1 MYYPHMLP
9 YGRPPFLPTDPV
21 LSNANS
27 SKARRYLEPHAMI
40 FFDGQINMHLYKVID
55 GCVALYQ
62 LLDDGR
68 RQIIDIIGP
77 GRIFGYPMSTY
88 AGCAAEALTYTRIS
102 VCGAPNHSEDLNSE
116 LLLSLARS
124 RDHVMLLGRKTAM
137 ERVATA
143 MVDLSKQFARNT
155 RSTRTDRV
163 TFTLYLTRYEL
174 ADWLGLTFETVSRC
188 LSQLK
193 RDKTISYDQPESVTV
208 LEMNRLRQQA
218 GITTKTQVQ

>member
-1 MYYPHMLP
+1 MYSPHALP
-9 YGRPPFLPTDPV
+9 SEQQLFLQAESLRLGENRTK
-21 LSNANS
+21 S
-27 SKARRYLEPHAMI
+27 RRYLEPHAMI
-40 FFDGQINMHLYKVID
+40 FFEGQLNRHLYKVID

-77 GRIFGYPMSTY
+77 GRLFGYPLSQL

-102 VCGAPNHSEDLNSE
+102 TCAEATNADDINTE

-124 RDHVMLLGRKTAM
+124 RDHAMLLGRKNAL

-143 MVDLSKQFARNT
+143 MFDLSKQFAR
-155 RSTRTDRV
+155 RSRSARTDRV

-188 LSQLK
+188 LNQLK
-193 RDKTISYDQPESVTV
+193 RDGIISYDQPELVTV
-208 LEMNRLRQQA
+208 LDVSRLRQEA
-218 GITTKTQVQ
+218 GITNKTQVQ